1 MFLKK
6 FSLNH
11 TNDNVYC
18 VQVDAKIR
26 LELLT
31 AIHSGNKATIKEVV
45 DSLGFDDVTIVYGP
59 LSSDCDDTFTA
70 ICLIPNKEYS
80 ATLNDIMEDS
90 LFTKVVNVPRGTTLV
105 NKVVTAPPV
114 TSNAIE
120 PRRHGVKATARDFG
134 IQTRKHDWQFKK

>member
-1 MFLKK
+1 MFPKK

-18 VQVDAKIR
+18 VQVDATIQ

-31 AIHSGNKATIKEVV
+31 AIRSGNKAMIQEVV
-45 DSLGFDDVTIVYGP
+45 NSLGFDDVTIVYGP
-59 LSSDCDDTFTA
+59 LSSDDTLTA

-90 LFTKVVNVPRGTTLV
+90 LFAKLVNVPRGSTLV
-105 NKVVTAPPV
+105 NKVATAPPV